1 MVKTAYFG
9 LLYVSFLFSQEFVVQ
24 PYLQSP
30 TWSTMYILWETDS
43 NSDTRVEWGTWPTL
57 GEVTTGTAITT
68 SGSNKLHTVL
78 LTELHTS
85 MRYYYRVITGSLT
98 SEIYD
103 FIMPSDPMEEAS
115 FKIVAMSDMQKHAYL
130 TLNPGNLITDGLMA
144 KCRNTNY
151 FGELLIY
158 LSFALMTQHW
168 IPLAVLATFVAII
181 WLPNMRRKDKSLS
194 RYPEYEEY
202 KKRSSLLI
210 PFLW

>member
-1 MVKTAYFG
+1 M
-9 LLYVSFLFSQEFVVQ
+9 
-24 PYLQSP
+24 YLG
-30 TWSTMYILWETDS
+30 I
-43 NSDTRVEWGTWPTL
+43 
-57 GEVTTGTAITT
+57 
-68 SGSNKLHTVL
+68 
-78 LTELHTS
+78 
-85 MRYYYRVITGSLT
+85 
-98 SEIYD
+98 
-103 FIMPSDPMEEAS
+103 
-115 FKIVAMSDMQKHAYL
+115 IVAMFTLGVFFHYAADMQKHAYL

-158 LSFALMTQHW
+158 LSFALMSHHW
-168 IPLAVLATFVAII
+168 LPLAVLIAFMAII

>member
-1 MVKTAYFG
+1 MKQKHFIDSHKGATAPAVFFLIWYFG
-9 LLYVSFLFSQEFVVQ
+9 QWDNATAWIYLAIHGTYGIMWVLKSAIFPDKTWEAKCSIWYGLYIWGGLSMYWISPWIIMSNAVENSSM
-24 PYLQSP
+24 YLG
-30 TWSTMYILWETDS
+30 I
-43 NSDTRVEWGTWPTL
+43 
-57 GEVTTGTAITT
+57 
-68 SGSNKLHTVL
+68 
-78 LTELHTS
+78 
-85 MRYYYRVITGSLT
+85 
-98 SEIYD
+98 
-103 FIMPSDPMEEAS
+103 
-115 FKIVAMSDMQKHAYL
+115 IVAMFAMGVFFHYAADMQKHAYL

-168 IPLAVLATFVAII
+168 IPLAVLATFMAII

>member
-1 MVKTAYFG
+1 MKQKHFIDSHKGATAPAVFFLIWYFG
-9 LLYVSFLFSQEFVVQ
+9 QWDNATAWIYLAIHGTYGIMWVLKSAIFPDKTWEAKCSIWYGLYIWGGLSMYWISPWIIMSTPVENS
-24 PYLQSP
+24 PMYLG
-30 TWSTMYILWETDS
+30 I
-43 NSDTRVEWGTWPTL
+43 
-57 GEVTTGTAITT
+57 
-68 SGSNKLHTVL
+68 
-78 LTELHTS
+78 
-85 MRYYYRVITGSLT
+85 
-98 SEIYD
+98 
-103 FIMPSDPMEEAS
+103 
-115 FKIVAMSDMQKHAYL
+115 IVAMFALGVFFHYAADMQKHAYL

-168 IPLAVLATFVAII
+168 IPLAVLATFMAII

>member
-1 MVKTAYFG
+1 MKQKHFIDFHKGATAPMVFILIWYFHQWENHTAWIYLALHGSYGIMWVLKSMIFPDKTWEVKCTIWYG
-9 LLYVSFLFSQEFVVQ
+9 LYIWGGLTLYWISPFIIMYKPVENS
-24 PYLQSP
+24 PMYLG
-30 TWSTMYILWETDS
+30 I
-43 NSDTRVEWGTWPTL
+43 V
-57 GEVTTGTAITT
+57 
-68 SGSNKLHTVL
+68 
-78 LTELHTS
+78 
-85 MRYYYRVITGSLT
+85 
-98 SEIYD
+98 
-103 FIMPSDPMEEAS
+103 
-115 FKIVAMSDMQKHAYL
+115 VAMFAMGVFFHYAADMQKYAHL

-168 IPLAVLATFVAII
+168 IPLAVLATFMAII

-194 RYPEYEEY
+194 RYPEYAEY

>member
-1 MVKTAYFG
+1 MKQKHFIDSHKGATAPAVFFLIWYFG
-9 LLYVSFLFSQEFVVQ
+9 QWDNATAWIYLAIHGAYGIMWVLKSAIFPDKTWEAKCSIWYGLYIWGGLSMYWISPWIIMSTPVENS
-24 PYLQSP
+24 PIYLG
-30 TWSTMYILWETDS
+30 I
-43 NSDTRVEWGTWPTL
+43 
-57 GEVTTGTAITT
+57 
-68 SGSNKLHTVL
+68 
-78 LTELHTS
+78 
-85 MRYYYRVITGSLT
+85 
-98 SEIYD
+98 
-103 FIMPSDPMEEAS
+103 
-115 FKIVAMSDMQKHAYL
+115 IVAMFALGVFFHYAADMQKHAYL

-168 IPLAVLATFVAII
+168 IPLAVLATFMAII

>member
-1 MVKTAYFG
+1 MKQKHFIDSHKGATAPAVFFLIWYFG
-9 LLYVSFLFSQEFVVQ
+9 QWDNATAWI
-24 PYLQSP
+24 YLALHGSYGIMWVLKSAIFPDKTWEAKCSIWYGFYIWGGLSMYWISP
-30 TWSTMYILWETDS
+30 WIIMSTPVENSPIIL
-43 NSDTRVEWGTWPTL
+43 G
-57 GEVTTGTAITT
+57 
-68 SGSNKLHTVL
+68 
-78 LTELHTS
+78 
-85 MRYYYRVITGSLT
+85 
-98 SEIYD
+98 
-103 FIMPSDPMEEAS
+103 F
-115 FKIVAMSDMQKHAYL
+115 IVALFAMGVFFHYAADMQKHAYL

-168 IPLAVLATFVAII
+168 IPLAVLATFMAII

>member
-1 MVKTAYFG
+1 MKQKHFIDSHKGATAPAVFFLIWYFG
-9 LLYVSFLFSQEFVVQ
+9 QWDNATAWIYLALHGSYGIMWVLKSAIFPDKTWEAKCSIWYGLYIWGGLSMYWISPWIIMSTPVENS
-24 PYLQSP
+24 PMYLG
-30 TWSTMYILWETDS
+30 I
-43 NSDTRVEWGTWPTL
+43 
-57 GEVTTGTAITT
+57 
-68 SGSNKLHTVL
+68 
-78 LTELHTS
+78 
-85 MRYYYRVITGSLT
+85 
-98 SEIYD
+98 
-103 FIMPSDPMEEAS
+103 
-115 FKIVAMSDMQKHAYL
+115 IVAMFALGVFFHYAADMQKHAYL

-168 IPLAVLATFVAII
+168 IPLAVLATFMAII

-194 RYPEYEEY
+194 RYPEYAEY

>member
-1 MVKTAYFG
+1 MKQKHFIDSHKGATAPAVFFLIWYFG
-9 LLYVSFLFSQEFVVQ
+9 QWDNATAWIYLALHGSYGIMWVLKSAIFPDKTWEAKCSIWYGLYIWGGLSMYWISPWIIMSTPVENS
-24 PYLQSP
+24 PMYLG
-30 TWSTMYILWETDS
+30 I
-43 NSDTRVEWGTWPTL
+43 
-57 GEVTTGTAITT
+57 
-68 SGSNKLHTVL
+68 
-78 LTELHTS
+78 
-85 MRYYYRVITGSLT
+85 
-98 SEIYD
+98 
-103 FIMPSDPMEEAS
+103 
-115 FKIVAMSDMQKHAYL
+115 IVAMFALGVFFHYAADMQKHAYL

-168 IPLAVLATFVAII
+168 IPLAVLATFMAII